1 MFERPTRTDLRYLM
15 GCFLAC
21 FGSSKDRKH
30 RKRRHKVQPPVHKN
44 SSHNPVQSTVSSV
57 VQEYSEKPEIPVSEV
72 GVKAEQ
78 QLSPVAR
85 KKVTFDSNVKTY
97 EHVFPEEEVADNLP
111 EDSEEGKKEKEES
124 SVKSNL
130 SQSSSEASSITSSGS
145 YPANHRYQNCR
156 ESDDEEELDYVDS
169 DLDDEDEDGELDFDD
184 VYEDD
189 NDGIVESRI
198 AGRKVDSKE
207 VDSSM
212 VTSGFNEGGKPV
224 MVNRAARD
232 RSAYVHSVL
241 NPVENLTQWKAL
253 KAKGKPQFKQQKE
266 NSTVDQ
272 ESQRASFNLEPSFQ
286 ELSLSFKSKSDKP
299 SKRANQEIAVD
310 ASLSNWLSSSETT
323 PINKGSNTVSISTTP
338 EKIISQ
344 GSSNSVRSQDDR
356 PILGALTLEE
366 IKQFSASNSP
376 RKSPS
381 RSPDE
386 MPIIGTVG
394 TYWSPTSSSAKDSS
408 SASSYKGIPNT
419 TSKYREVLRFK
430 K

>member
-1 MFERPTRTDLRYLM
+1 MIRGF
-15 GCFLAC
+15 GC
-21 FGSSKDRKH
+21 R
-30 RKRRHKVQPPVHKN
+30 
-44 SSHNPVQSTVSSV
+44 
-57 VQEYSEKPEIPVSEV
+57 
-72 GVKAEQ
+72 VKAEE
-78 QLSPVAR
+78 QLSPVGR

-97 EHVFPEEEVADNLP
+97 EHIFPQEEVADNLP
-111 EDSEEGKKEKEES
+111 EDSEEGKKEKEDS

-130 SQSSSEASSITSSGS
+130 FQSSSEASSITSSGS

-156 ESDDEEELDYVDS
+156 ESDDEEELDYEDS

-198 AGRKVDSKE
+198 AGGKVDSKE
-207 VDSSM
+207 VDSSV
-212 VTSGFNEGGKPV
+212 VTSGFNEGVKPD

-272 ESQRASFNLEPSFQ
+272 EPQCASFSLEPSFQ

-323 PINKGSNTVSISTTP
+323 PTNKGSNTVSLNTTP
-338 EKIISQ
+338 EKILSQ
-344 GSSNSVRSQDDR
+344 GSSNSMRSQDDR
-356 PILGALTLEE
+356 PILGALTLDE

-376 RKSPS
+376 RKSS
-381 RSPDE
+381 TRSPDE

-419 TSKYREVLRFK
+419 TSKYKEVLRFK